1 MEVLGQFNLGFII
14 ARAGDDLFIVDQH
27 AADEKAN
34 FERLQASTTLHTQ
47 RLIAPLPLQLTAA
60 DELVVLDHIHVFRD
74 NGFEIAAVPGAPPTQ
89 RLRLLAL
96 PFSKHTVFGR
106 SDVHELVTLLAEAPG
121 TPCRLPKLRS
131 MFAMR
136 ACRSA
141 VMIGTALD
149 APKMRALVAQLAD
162 LDQPWNCPHG
172 RPTLRHLADL
182 RAFGATA
189 AARAER
195 A

>member
-1 MEVLGQFNLGFII
+1 
-14 ARAGDDLFIVDQH
+14 
-27 AADEKAN
+27 
-34 FERLQASTTLHTQ
+34 
-47 RLIAPLPLQLTAA
+47 
-60 DELVVLDHIHVFRD
+60 
-74 NGFEIAAVPGAPPTQ
+74 
-89 RLRLLAL
+89 
-96 PFSKHTVFGR
+96 
-106 SDVHELVTLLAEAPG
+106 
-121 TPCRLPKLRS
+121 
-131 MFAMR
+131 
-136 ACRSA
+136 
-141 VMIGTALD
+141 MIGTALD